1 VSDLKLA
8 ETVASRGN
16 NLVFISPPSPSAA
29 RAVLAG
35 VLGAPEPRGGK
46 WLALAPAEAV
56 EEWARVGAQLA
67 GRGTLR
73 VAGAHTPA
81 RLTRLLH
88 ADSVSLVVTPPAT
101 AHELVRRAA
110 LKVDALAG
118 VLLLWPEAWGGDELA
133 TLLLQ
138 DLPKDAQRVLVTAD
152 PTGSAALIERHC
164 WRAAV
169 TDLLGPERLDAV
181 PPVRSVPVPWGRRHA
196 ALVDLV
202 EQLDPESLS
211 VWIADSADAPAIER
225 ALAGSGIHATIGT
238 APEAAA
244 VVVAYDLP
252 SPALLRDLATMGQV
266 ILLAPPGTEAYL
278 ARLAPTRRPL
288 HLTGSLEAAQAGL
301 SRSRRNI
308 AELLERG
315 PTPAAYF
322 AIAPLLER
330 FEATTVAAGLYEL
343 WETAVAASSAPA
355 PARSAPSAV
364 KLWMAIGKRDAV
376 TAHDL
381 VAALMKEGKVPKEAI
396 GKVEIR
402 DTFSLVELGAQV
414 EADQVAERMTGKLIR
429 KRRLV
434 ARVDR
439 GREQGIRGSGN
450 RGSRGGP

>member
-16 NLVFISPPSPSAA
+16 NLVFICPASPSAA
-29 RAVLAG
+29 RPVLAG
-35 VLGAPEPRGGK
+35 VLGAEPRAGQ

-73 VAGAHTPA
+73 VAGAQTPA

-88 ADSVSLVVTPPAT
+88 SDTVSLVVTAPVT

-110 LKVDALAG
+110 LKVDGLAG

-138 DLPKDAQRVLVTAD
+138 DLPKDAQRILVTAD
-152 PTGSAALIERHC
+152 PAGSATLIERYC

-169 TDLLGPERLDAV
+169 TDLLGPERLDAT
-181 PPVRSVPVPWGRRHA
+181 PAVRSTPVAWGRRTA

-202 EQLDPESLS
+202 EQLDPESLA
-211 VWIADSADAPAIER
+211 VWIADPADAPAIER
-225 ALAGSGIHATIGT
+225 ALAGSGIRAQIGT
-238 APEAAA
+238 TPEAAA

-252 SPALLRDLATMGQV
+252 SPALLRELAAQGQV
-266 ILLAPPGTEAYL
+266 VLLASPGTEGYV
-278 ARLAPTRRPL
+278 ARLAPSRRPL

-301 SRSRRNI
+301 ARSRRTI
-308 AELLERG
+308 AEVVERG
-315 PTPAAYF
+315 PAPAAYF
-322 AIAPLLER
+322 ALAPLLER
-330 FEATTVAAGLYEL
+330 HEATAVAAGLYEL
-343 WETAVAASSAPA
+343 WATALAASAAPTPVRA
-355 PARSAPSAV
+355 APSGV
-364 KLWMAIGKRDAV
+364 KLWLAIGKRDAV

-381 VAALMKEGKVPKEAI
+381 VAALLKDGQVPKEAI

-402 DTFSLVELGAQV
+402 ETFSLVEVGAQV
-414 EADQVAERMTGKLIR
+414 EADAVAERMTGKLIR

-439 GREQGIRGSGN
+439 GREQGSRGAGK
-450 RGSRGGP
+450 RGSRGGA

>member
-1 VSDLKLA
+1 MSDLKLA

-16 NLVFISPPSPSAA
+16 NLVFIAPASPSAA
-29 RAVLAG
+29 RPVLAG
-35 VLGAPEPRGGK
+35 VLAAEPQSGK
-46 WLALAPAEAV
+46 WLALAPAESI

-67 GRGTLR
+67 GRGTQR
-73 VAGAHTPA
+73 VAGAQTPA
-81 RLTRLLH
+81 RLTRLLLS
-88 ADSVSLVVTPPAT
+88 DTVSLVVTAPLT
-101 AHELVRRAA
+101 AHELVRRAG
-110 LKVDALAG
+110 LKLDGLAG

-138 DLPKDAQRVLVTAD
+138 DLPKDAQRLLVTAD
-152 PTGSAALIERHC
+152 PAGSAALIERYC

-169 TDLLGPERLDAV
+169 IDLLGPERLDAT
-181 PPVRSVPVPWGRRHA
+181 PQVRAVPVAWGRRNA

-202 EQLDPESLS
+202 EQLDPESLF
-211 VWIADSADAPAIER
+211 VWIADPADAPAIER
-225 ALAGSGIHATIGT
+225 ALAGSGIGATIGT

-252 SPALLRDLATMGQV
+252 SPALLRDLAGQGQLV
-266 ILLAPPGTEAYL
+266 LLVPPGTEGYL
-278 ARLAPTRRPL
+278 ARLAPSRRPL

-301 SRSRRNI
+301 ARSRRTV

-315 PTPAAYF
+315 PVRAAYF

-330 FEATTVAAGLYEL
+330 HEASAVAAGLYEL
-343 WETAVAASSAPA
+343 WETALAASAAPA
-355 PARSAPSAV
+355 PARPAAGAV
-364 KLWMAIGKRDAV
+364 KLWLAIGKRDAV

-381 VAALMKEGKVPKEAI
+381 VAALLKDGKVPKEAI

-402 DTFSLVELGAQV
+402 ETFSLVELGAQA
-414 EADQVAERMTGKLIR
+414 EADAVAERMTGKTIR

-439 GREQGIRGSGN
+439 GRDPGIRGSDD
-450 RGSRGGP
+450 RGKRGRA